1 MRVRMAFCS
10 KICSL
15 QCWEHHCVINTDP
28 FPRVARLLTF
38 LSLGCVSI
46 LAREVWEGKDKAQEG
61 LQTEGSHPT
70 EIITEE
76 ERGQIRVGKW
86 REVRSWVLITTP
98 STKFVS
104 RDGFEG
110 RSGEGDGKLVSW
122 GHHAVQNRCLHL
134 LRRRH
139 GKRKRVLCVP
149 HLSVGRQRRGDG
161 KGRDGGDVVKVGPG
175 K

>member
-1 MRVRMAFCS
+1 MHKLRIATKKG
-10 KICSL
+10 KIEDSL
-15 QCWEHHCVINTDP
+15 MMHNMTQLPEALFHLLHNFP
-28 FPRVARLLTF
+28 FTLDLTF
-38 LSLGCVSI
+38 RFLHNFYNYPIIAKVMLQKVGSCFLTITFPTSYPGCGD
-46 LAREVWEGKDKAQEG
+46 L
-61 LQTEGSHPT
+61 
-70 EIITEE
+70 
-76 ERGQIRVGKW
+76 KW
-86 REVRSWVLITTP
+86 NQSEQRIWCTP